1 MLNLG
6 GWLNEKSEELY
17 DDAEYDMTNGHP
29 IKGVGKA
36 FLSGSID
43 GITNGLIVNGIL
55 LTACGI
61 ITIIGNRKSENEN
74 D

>member
-6 GWLNEKSEELY
+6 GWLSKLSEDLR
-17 DDAEYDMTNGHP
+17 DDAEYDIDNGHP
-29 IKGVGKA
+29 IKGAAKV
-36 FLSGSID
+36 FLSGNID

-61 ITIIGNRKSENEN
+61 ITIIGNRKSENE
-74 D
+74 